1 MSVQA
6 SVRSYLGIAKETT
19 KGTAVVPT
27 DFIPVSVSKIK
38 PADIIDALYDD
49 GLRGSNVKNYNY
61 IPGRAYSTFDFGG
74 PAFADTIGY
83 SIAGILG
90 EVTTTGSTAPY
101 THVITLENSGTAAAD
116 VQPTSFTLTDFYASA
131 VRAYPGIQISDFSLK
146 FSSEGML
153 EYDAKGTGFASA
165 SAATPTP
172 TFSTVLPTPVWQAT
186 VTIGGSAVSYTVD
199 GSLDM
204 KRPIT
209 PIFGISNTQSP
220 YSVFLG
226 ALETTGKFS
235 FVMEADTEL
244 TRFLT
249 NTQPAITLDWSNG
262 AGATATQISC
272 TMTKGAYTAAVI
284 DRSKDFVE
292 VMIDLNA
299 QANTTDKGTNGY
311 SNIKWTLK
319 NAKAS
324 GTYQ

>member
-6 SVRSYLGIAKETT
+6 SVRSYLGIAKEAT
-19 KGTAVVPT
+19 KGTAVAPT

-38 PADIIDALYDD
+38 PVDIIDALYDD
-49 GLRGSNVKNYNY
+49 GLRGSNVKSYNY
-61 IPGRAYSTFDFGG
+61 IPGRNYSTFDFGG

-83 SIAGILG
+83 PIAGLLG

-101 THVITLENSGTAAAD
+101 THVISLENSATAAAD
-116 VQPTSFTLTDFYASA
+116 AQPTSFTLTDFYSSA
-131 VRAYPGIQISDFSLK
+131 VRAYPGIQISDFGIK

-153 EYDAKGTGFASA
+153 EYDAKGTGFISASA
-165 SAATPTP
+165 STPTP
-172 TFSTVLPTPVWQAT
+172 TFSTIVPSPVWIGT
-186 VTIGGSAVSYTVD
+186 VTIASSQVSNAVD

-204 KRPIT
+204 KRPVT
-209 PIFGISNTQSP
+209 PIFGISNTQNP
-220 YSVFLG
+220 YSVFVG
-226 ALETTGKFS
+226 PLETTGKFT
-235 FVMEADTEL
+235 FVMENNTEL

-249 NTQPAITLDWSNG
+249 NTQPAITLDWTSG
-262 AGATATQISC
+262 TSAALVTISC

-284 DRSKDFVE
+284 DRSKDFVQ
-292 VMIDLNA
+292 VTVDVNA
-299 QANTTDKGTNGY
+299 QANTTDTGSVGY